1 MDTQSILKTAIAE
14 HEDSQKNGVSLESLS
29 ADVEAQLKDLKSV
42 RSSFCWAYVQIPAY
56 HESSEPLSIV
66 SFRCMLQD
74 TGYPMEVYMPTS
86 EGSTSGEMDLSKLKE
101 RWIGWAVE
109 WVMTVVVANDRVPG
123 EQAWLGK
130 APKAQNGSQAQ
141 RSLPKEVHSK
151 YPIPGNEGK
160 YLGALVK
167 VR

>member
-1 MDTQSILKTAIAE
+1 
-14 HEDSQKNGVSLESLS
+14 
-29 ADVEAQLKDLKSV
+29 
-42 RSSFCWAYVQIPAY
+42 
-56 HESSEPLSIV
+56 
-66 SFRCMLQD
+66 
-74 TGYPMEVYMPTS
+74 
-86 EGSTSGEMDLSKLKE
+86 
-101 RWIGWAVE
+101 
-109 WVMTVVVANDRVPG
+109 MTVVVANDRVPG